1 MARKSINFNVS
12 EDTFNQIKT
21 IFPDAVGTDDN
32 LRQLIQAYL
41 YREQHKDDVPATQQ
55 LAALREQLAQSETR
69 ITDLEQQLQAA
80 TAQADDLRQQ
90 LATEQSQTTTQA
102 ETIANLEETNN
113 HLQHREVTWEQIRTT
128 LKPFPV
134 ALLEQTAQHLSERYK
149 RTIDPMSILVDMFLR
164 YTIERN
170 AEWFYPFVL
179 RDADILAIAHQLNE
193 NITTIAQVR
202 KIILRP

>member
-41 YREQHKDDVPATQQ
+41 YREQHKDDAPAEQQ
-55 LAALREQLAQSETR
+55 LAALREQLCQSETR
-69 ITDLEQQLQAA
+69 IADLEQQLQAA
-80 TAQADDLRQQ
+80 TAQADNLNQQ
-90 LATEQSQTTTQA
+90 LATEQEHIATQA
-102 ETIANLEETNN
+102 ETIARLEETNN
-113 HLQHREVTWEQIRTT
+113 HLQHQEVTWEQIRTT

-134 ALLEQTAQHLSERYK
+134 ALLEQTAQRLSERYK
-149 RTIDPMSILVDMFLR
+149 RAIDPMSILVDMFLR

-193 NITTIAQVR
+193 NITTVAQVR

>member
-12 EDTFNQIKT
+12 EDTFNQIKA

-41 YREQHKDDVPATQQ
+41 YHEQHKDDAPAEQQ
-55 LAALREQLAQSETR
+55 LAALREQLAQSETC
-69 ITDLEQQLQAA
+69 IANLEQQLQAA
-80 TAQADDLRQQ
+80 TTQADDLRQQ
-90 LATEQSQTTTQA
+90 LATAQDQTATQA
-102 ETIANLEETNN
+102 ETIAHLEEANN
-113 HLQHREVTWEQIRTT
+113 HLQHREATWEQIRAT

-149 RTIDPMSILVDMFLR
+149 RDIDPMSILVDMFLR

-179 RDADILAIAHQLNE
+179 RDADILATAHQLNE